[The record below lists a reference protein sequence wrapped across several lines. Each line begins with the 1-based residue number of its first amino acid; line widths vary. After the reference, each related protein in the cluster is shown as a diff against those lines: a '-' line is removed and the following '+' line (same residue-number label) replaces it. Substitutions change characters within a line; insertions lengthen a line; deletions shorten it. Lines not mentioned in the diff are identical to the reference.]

1 MKVSIITVCLNSENT
16 IERTFKSVISQT
28 YSEFEYIVVDG
39 ESKDNTVKIVKEY
52 CLKFKDKNISF
63 KWVSEKDKGLYDVM
77 NKGAKMALGEYLIYM
92 NADDEFAD
100 KNCLET
106 AVRYM
111 DSKIDVLYGNANI
124 INGNEKERRKSQ
136 EINSIKK
143 HLPFIPQSA
152 FIRTVIQKKYLFNL
166 DYKISADFDSF
177 LRMYLDGC
185 IFKQIDYTFSNFYAG
200 GVSWKNSWKTYK
212 EDIRVKHENKILN
225 RCAPFQIVKYIYRYF
240 VYKFKKI

>member
-1 MKVSIITVCLNSENT
+1 MKISIITVCLNSENT
-16 IERTFKSVISQT
+16 IERTFKSVLSQT

-39 ESKDNTVKIVKEY
+39 KSQDNTIKRIEEY
-52 CLKFKDKNISF
+52 YLKFKDKNISF
-63 KWVSEKDKGLYDVM
+63 KWVSEKDKGLYDAM

-100 KNCLET
+100 RNCLET

-124 INGNEKERRKSQ
+124 IDGMKKEKRKSK

-143 HLPFIPQSA
+143 HLIPQSA

-200 GVSWKNSWKTYK
+200 GVSWENSWKTYK
-212 EDIRVKHENKILN
+212 EDTRVKHENKILN
-225 RCAPFQIVKYIYRYF
+225 RYAPLQTFKYIYRYF
-240 VYKFKKI
+240 IYKFKSL

>member
-1 MKVSIITVCLNSENT
+1 MKISIITVCLNSENT
-16 IERTFKSVISQT
+16 IERTFKSVLSQT
-28 YSEFEYIVVDG
+28 YSEFEYIIVDG
-39 ESKDNTVKIVKEY
+39 KSKDNTIKIIEEY
-52 CLKFKDKNISF
+52 YLKFKNKNISF
-63 KWVSEKDKGLYDVM
+63 KWVSEKDKGLYDAM

-100 KNCLET
+100 RNCLET

-124 INGNEKERRKSQ
+124 IDGMKKEKRKSK

-166 DYKISADFDSF
+166 YYKISADFDSF
-177 LRMYLDGC
+177 LRMYLDV
-185 IFKQIDYTFSNFYAG
+185 F
-200 GVSWKNSWKTYK
+200 
-212 EDIRVKHENKILN
+212 LN
-225 RCAPFQIVKYIYRYF
+225 R
-240 VYKFKKI
+240 